1 MVRNSLIYYSFCAVV
16 KDQIYLLWDVDGL
29 HHLCTQHLLPTPNQ
43 ILKEVDG
50 NVIVGWKVDADVSG
64 EEVIDLALASIFGR
78 ELLRCDLRC
87 GWLANVHRLHWLVV
101 AIHLTVFL

>member
-1 MVRNSLIYYSFCAVV
+1 MRIVAVV

-64 EEVIDLALASIFGR
+64 EEVINLPFAAVLGCELFGR
-78 ELLRCDLRC
+78 DLGHLRLGHWDLLHVLV
-87 GWLANVHRLHWLVV
+87 AALHG
-101 AIHLTVFL
+101 